1 MQEQSKMPKLED
13 DRSKSKDGEGAAVM
27 EWQLEPGVVS
37 KLYDVFTVAGL
48 RVDAIEPGRA
58 LCSFTVPPR
67 LTLFPQ
73 LSAHS
78 SFSTATVHSSFFK
91 IYISTKQGLMRQ
103 LKWDKSKRM
112 HGGALASLVD
122 LVGSAVFYA
131 GGSPTTGVSLEI
143 TISYINAARANEEI
157 EIEGTALGIGE
168 KTGCVVVEVRK
179 KSTGEVIA
187 HGRHTKYLALAI
199 SSKL

>member
-1 MQEQSKMPKLED
+1 MPKLED

-67 LTLFPQ
+67 LT
-73 LSAHS
+73 
-78 SFSTATVHSSFFK
+78 
-91 IYISTKQGLMRQ
+91 
-103 LKWDKSKRM
+103 DKSKRM

-157 EIEGTALGIGE
+157 EIEGTVLGIGE